1 MLPGSERVGKTS
13 LHAPELGKAPGFEE
27 RESCVCST
35 QAWDGNNS
43 LVESGVV
50 VTSPSASP
58 EGATCLVRG
67 GIPYLMLLPGTQ
79 GRH

>member
-13 LHAPELGKAPGFEE
+13 LRAPELGKAPGFEE

-43 LVESGVV
+43 LAESGVV

-58 EGATCLVRG
+58 EGITCFVK